1 MRVEERI
8 AEGTTA
14 ISAPSEGPPRFLLL
28 DDDPDD
34 RLTAIRL
41 LQQEFPD
48 AATDEVFDR
57 DAFDRALA
65 GGPYTAAITD
75 YQMRW
80 TDGIQALRE
89 IKGRWPGCPVIVFT
103 ASGNEEVAVEA
114 MKAGA
119 DDYVIKTVKG
129 LARLPLAVRNAIG
142 RAHARQ
148 RLAEVE
154 DDLRAQAAAL
164 REEHRGK
171 DEFLAMLA
179 HELRNPLSPIRNAA
193 HLIRLK
199 AEEMDEPAIQAA
211 CGVIERQVE
220 ALSRMVDDL
229 LDVARVSRGTIE
241 LRPETIDIG
250 VAIGQAVEVARPLIE
265 AKGHRLDVQLPPE
278 PIHVKGDLTR
288 LTQVF
293 ANLLTNAAKFTQEG
307 GRIAISAAR
316 EDTAV
321 VRVSD
326 TGVGISP
333 GLLPQVFDLF
343 AQGDRSLDRSQGGL
357 GIGLTLAKRLVELQ
371 GGSVTAHSEGE
382 NQGSELT
389 VRLPV
394 SEAPERGSEAAPEP
408 DVEPGERAR
417 ILVVD
422 DNRDAAESLAAL
434 LDLLGH
440 ETRIAYDG
448 PTALQI
454 ARELQPTL
462 VLLDIGLPE
471 MNGYEVARALRS
483 EPHGERITIVALSG
497 YGRESDKELSRQAGF
512 DDHLVKPVAIDALQR
527 LLGGPGD
534 RRLARADPTR
544 PG

>member
-1 MRVEERI
+1 MRLEEPI
-8 AEGTTA
+8 AEETTA
-14 ISAPSEGPPRFLLL
+14 MVAPSEQPPRFLLL

-57 DAFDRALA
+57 DGFDRALA
-65 GGPYTAAITD
+65 GDPYTAAITD

-89 IKGRWPGCPVIVFT
+89 IKSRWPGCPVIVFT

-129 LARLPLAVRNAIG
+129 LARLPLAVRNAID

-148 RLAEVE
+148 RLAQVE

-164 REEHRGK
+164 LEEHRRK

-193 HLIRLK
+193 HLIHLK
-199 AEEMDEPAIQAA
+199 VTDREEPAIQAA

-229 LDVARVSRGTIE
+229 LDVARVSRGAIE

-250 VAIGQAVEVARPLIE
+250 VAIGHAVEVARPLIE
-265 AKGHRLDVQLPPE
+265 AKGHRLDVQLPSE
-278 PIHVKGDLTR
+278 PIHVRVDPAR

-316 EDTAV
+316 EEAAV

-333 GLLPQVFDLF
+333 GLLPRVFDLF

-357 GIGLTLAKRLVELQ
+357 GIGLTLVKRLVELQ
-371 GGSVTAHSEGE
+371 GGSVTAHSGGE
-382 NQGSELT
+382 NQGSEII

-394 SEAPERGSEAAPEP
+394 SDAPEQGPEADPEP
-408 DVEPGERAR
+408 DVGPEKRAR

-422 DNRDAAESLAAL
+422 DNRDAADSLADL
-434 LDLLGH
+434 LDFLGH
-440 ETRIAYDG
+440 EVKTAYDG
-448 PTALQI
+448 PTALKL
-454 ARELQPTL
+454 ARELRPTL

-471 MNGYEVARALRS
+471 MNGYEVARALRG
-483 EPHGERITIVALSG
+483 EPHGQGITIVALSG

-512 DDHLVKPVAIDALQR
+512 DDHLVKPVAIEALQR
-527 LLGGPGD
+527 LLRG
-534 RRLARADPTR
+534 LC
-544 PG
+544 

>member
-1 MRVEERI
+1 MT

-14 ISAPSEGPPRFLLL
+14 RSAPAERAPRFLLL

-41 LQQEFPD
+41 LQQEFPG

-57 DAFDRALA
+57 GGLERALA
-65 GGPYTAAITD
+65 GDSYTAVITD

-129 LARLPLAVRNAIG
+129 LARLPLAVRNAIE
-142 RAHARQ
+142 RAHGRE
-148 RLAEVE
+148 RLAQVE

-164 REEHRGK
+164 REEHRRK

-193 HLIRLK
+193 HLIHLRV
-199 AEEMDEPAIQAA
+199 ADREEPAIQAA

-229 LDVARVSRGTIE
+229 LDVARVSRGAIE
-241 LRPETIDIG
+241 LRPETIDLG
-250 VAIGQAVEVARPLIE
+250 VAIRHAVEVARPLIE
-265 AKGHRLDVQLPPE
+265 AKGHRLDVQIPSE
-278 PIHVKGDLTR
+278 PIHVRGDLTR

-293 ANLLTNAAKFTQEG
+293 ANLLTNAAKFTHEG
-307 GRIAISAAR
+307 GRIAVSAAR

-321 VRVSD
+321 VRVTD

-333 GLLPQVFDLF
+333 ALLPQVFDLF

-371 GGSVTAHSEGE
+371 GGSVTAHSEGD
-382 NQGSELT
+382 NQGTEIT
-389 VRLPV
+389 VRLPFCD
-394 SEAPERGSEAAPEP
+394 APEQGSEAGPET
-408 DVEPGERAR
+408 DVVPRERAR
-417 ILVVD
+417 VLVVD
-422 DNRDAAESLAAL
+422 DNRDAADSLADL
-434 LDLLGH
+434 LELLGH
-440 ETRIAYDG
+440 EAKVAYDG
-448 PTALQI
+448 PAALEL

-462 VLLDIGLPE
+462 VLLDIGLPG
-471 MNGYEVARALRS
+471 MNGFEVARALRS
-483 EPHGERITIVALSG
+483 EPHGQGITIVALSG
-497 YGRESDKELSRQAGF
+497 YGRASDKELSRQAGF
-512 DDHLVKPVAIDALQR
+512 DDHLVKPVAIEALHG

-534 RRLARADPTR
+534 R
-544 PG
+544 

>member
-1 MRVEERI
+1 MPTILV
-8 AEGTTA
+8 TN
-14 ISAPSEGPPRFLLL
+14 
-28 DDDPDD
+28 DDGVH
-34 RLTAIRL
+34 A
-41 LQQEFPD
+41 Q
-48 AATDEVFDR
+48 
-57 DAFDRALA
+57 
-65 GGPYTAAITD
+65 
-75 YQMRW
+75 
-80 TDGIQALRE
+80 GIQALRE

-119 DDYVIKTVKG
+119 DDYVIKTMKG
-129 LARLPLAVRNAIG
+129 LARLPLAVRNAIE
-142 RAHARQ
+142 RAHGRE
-148 RLAEVE
+148 RLAQVE

-164 REEHRGK
+164 REEHRRK

-193 HLIRLK
+193 HLIHLRV
-199 AEEMDEPAIQAA
+199 ADREEPAIQAA

-229 LDVARVSRGTIE
+229 LDVARVSRGAIE
-241 LRPETIDIG
+241 LRPETIDLG
-250 VAIGQAVEVARPLIE
+250 VAIRHAVEVARPLIE
-265 AKGHRLDVQLPPE
+265 AKGHRLDVQIPSE
-278 PIHVKGDLTR
+278 PIHVRGDLTR

-293 ANLLTNAAKFTQEG
+293 ANLLTNAAKFTHEG
-307 GRIAISAAR
+307 GRIAVSAAR
-316 EDTAV
+316 EDAAV
-321 VRVSD
+321 VRVTD

-333 GLLPQVFDLF
+333 ALLPQVFDLF

-371 GGSVTAHSEGE
+371 GGSVTAHSEGD
-382 NQGSELT
+382 NQGTEIT
-389 VRLPV
+389 VRLPFCD
-394 SEAPERGSEAAPEP
+394 APEQGSEAGPET
-408 DVEPGERAR
+408 DVVPRERAR
-417 ILVVD
+417 VLVVD
-422 DNRDAAESLAAL
+422 DNRDAADSLADL

-440 ETRIAYDG
+440 EAKVAYDG
-448 PTALQI
+448 PAALEL

-462 VLLDIGLPE
+462 VLLDIGLPG

-483 EPHGERITIVALSG
+483 EPHGQGITIVALSG
-497 YGRESDKELSRQAGF
+497 YGRASDKELSRQAGF
-512 DDHLVKPVAIDALQR
+512 DDHLVKPVAIEALHG